1 VHNILRSIICG
12 ALCALAL
19 ATTASA
25 QTLYEPYSFGT
36 LAGYSGYGSA
46 DETGSAA
53 RFYNP
58 NAVAVDASG
67 TVYVADFDND
77 TIRKITS
84 SGVVSTLAGLPG
96 SSGGADGTGSAARF
110 DGPSGVAVD
119 SSGNV
124 YVADQYNHT
133 IRKITSGGVVST
145 LAGLAGS
152 SGSADGTGSAA
163 RFNRPNGVAVDGSG
177 NVYVADSSNHTIRR
191 ITSAGAVSTV
201 AGSSGMFGI
210 EDGTGSAA
218 RFNRPNGVA
227 VDGSGNVY
235 VADSSN
241 HTIRRITSGGAVST
255 LAGLGR
261 SSGSGDGTGSA
272 ARFYFPRGVAA
283 DASGNVYVADSSNHT
298 IRQITPGGVV
308 STLAGSAGS
317 FGSTDGTGNAARF
330 HNPNGLA
337 VGSSGNV
344 YVADQSNH
352 TIRQITSDGVVS
364 TLAGLASSGGSADG
378 TGSVARFNFPA
389 GVAVDGSGNVY
400 VADSDNHTIRKITS
414 GGIVSTLA
422 GLAGSLGSAD
432 GTGSAA
438 RFNRPNGVAVDG
450 SGTVYVADS
459 SNHTIR
465 KITSGG
471 AVSTLA
477 GLAGSSG
484 SADGTG
490 SAARFNYPFGVAVE
504 SSGNVYVAD
513 YSNHT
518 VRRITS
524 GGMVST
530 LAGSTGIFG
539 GQDGTASTARF
550 YFPRGVAVD
559 GSGNV
564 YVADYFNHT
573 IRRITSGG
581 IVSTLA
587 GSADISG
594 SEDGT
599 GSAARFRYPGGV
611 AVDGSGNVYVADR
624 SNQTIRKI
632 TPGGIASTVAG
643 LTGSVGSPDGTGSA
657 ARFRSPGGV
666 AVDGSGTVYVADE
679 SNHTIRAG
687 RAAVDAIAVSRQPHG
702 SAVRF
707 DIPLPLGGTRGVE
720 CRSGGVGGDYQVVI
734 SFPSSLSFQF
744 AEVSAGTGHVASATL
759 SGATATLNLSGVASA
774 QNLTVTLFGANDGS
788 MTGDFPIPMSVLV
801 GDTNGN
807 GIVNASDIGQ
817 TKSHSGQPASAANFR
832 TDVNANGMITSSDIG
847 QVKSR
852 AGTSL
857 P

>member
-1 VHNILRSIICG
+1 MHNILRSIICG

-84 SGVVSTLAGLPG
+84 SGVVSTLAGLAG
-96 SSGGADGTGSAARF
+96 SSGSADGTGSAARF

-438 RFNRPNGVAVDG
+438 RFN
-450 SGTVYVADS
+450 
-459 SNHTIR
+459 
-465 KITSGG
+465 
-471 AVSTLA
+471 
-477 GLAGSSG
+477 
-484 SADGTG
+484 
-490 SAARFNYPFGVAVE
+490 YPFGVAVE

-657 ARFRSPGGV
+657 ARFRSPAGV

-720 CRSGGVGGDYQVVI
+720 CRSGGVSGDYQVVI